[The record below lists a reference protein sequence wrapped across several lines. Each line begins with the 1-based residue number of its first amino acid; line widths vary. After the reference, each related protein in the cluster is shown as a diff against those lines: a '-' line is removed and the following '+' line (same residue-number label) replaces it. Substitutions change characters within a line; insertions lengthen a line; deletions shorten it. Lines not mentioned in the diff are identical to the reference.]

1 MKISRNIEWLIEAE
15 SKEIVDYVVETNRVP
30 FPYPPNLGTGYTEH
44 IDLLDDIKVIKHV
57 HHFTGEDRPEKIPLA
72 VFDVAL
78 PCTFFVINVTHT
90 GMFECY
96 SHKEQISFTGIP
108 GEHIFGLSNG
118 YRFEKSIYTH
128 EDLLQT
134 MVFIPDITIKK
145 LLDND
150 TVQQLYDLLGINSI
164 TDYKGIKFPQSLSK
178 LLETCAPD
186 RLKGSL
192 RALHAQS
199 AILQYLFNLHNYIS
213 SPLLS
218 NSDPLKKSNFNIK
231 DIYEEL
237 IQVQGNIP
245 DLSILAKKYNI
256 TPAKLRN
263 EFSKAYGQ
271 TIFSF
276 LLAQRLDQARIA
288 LEMTNIPMKVLA
300 DRIGYSHVNHFITA
314 FKNKYGITP
323 GSLRKKQTDNE

>member
-1 MKISRNIEWLIEAE
+1 MKISRNIEWLIEGE
-15 SKEIVDYVVETNRVP
+15 SSEAVDFVVETNKVP
-30 FPYPPNLGTGYTEH
+30 FPYASTIGTGYTEH

-72 VFDVAL
+72 VFDVDL
-78 PCTFFVINVTHT
+78 PCKFFVINATHT

-96 SHKEQISFTGIP
+96 SHNEKISFTGIP
-108 GEHIFGLSNG
+108 GEHIFGLSKG
-118 YRFEKSIYTH
+118 YRFEKSIYTD

-134 MVFIPDITIKK
+134 MVFIPDTTLKK
-145 LLDND
+145 LLDNK
-150 TVQQLYDLLGINSI
+150 TVQELYDLLGINSI

-186 RLKGSL
+186 HLKGSL

-213 SPLLS
+213 SPLISHHELQ
-218 NSDPLKKSNFNIK
+218 KISNFNIK
-231 DIYEEL
+231 DVYEEL
-237 IQVQGNIP
+237 VQVKGNIP
-245 DLSILAKKYNI
+245 DLSNLAKKYNI
-256 TPAKLRN
+256 TPTKLRN
-263 EFSKAYGQ
+263 EFFKAYGQ
-271 TIFSF
+271 TIFAF
-276 LLAQRLDQARIA
+276 LLSQRLDQAHLA
-288 LEMTNIPMKVLA
+288 LEMTNVPMKVLA

-323 GSLRKKQTDNE
+323 GSLRKKQMDTD

>member
-1 MKISRNIEWLIEAE
+1 MKILRNIEWLIEAE
-15 SKEIVDYVVETNRVP
+15 SREVVHFVVATNKVP
-30 FPYPPNLGTGYTEH
+30 FPYASSIGTGYTEH

-72 VFDVAL
+72 VFDVEL
-78 PCTFFVINVTHT
+78 PSRFFVINATHT

-96 SHKEQISFTGIP
+96 SHNENINFTGIP

-118 YRFEKSIYTH
+118 YRFQKTIYTH

-134 MVFIPDITIKK
+134 MVFIPDTTLKK

-150 TVQQLYDLLGINSI
+150 TAEQLYDLLGISSI

-199 AILQYLFNLHNYIS
+199 AILQYLFNLHNHIS
-213 SPLLS
+213 SPLIFHNEFRKIL
-218 NSDPLKKSNFNIK
+218 NFNIK
-231 DIYEEL
+231 DVYEEL
-237 IQVQGNIP
+237 VQVQGNIP
-245 DLSILAKKYNI
+245 DLSHLSKKYNV
-256 TPAKLRN
+256 TPTKLRN
-263 EFSKAYGQ
+263 EFFKAYGQ
-271 TIFSF
+271 TIFAF
-276 LLAQRLDQARIA
+276 LLAQRLDQAYLA

-314 FKNKYGITP
+314 FKHKYGITP
-323 GSLRKKQTDNE
+323 GSLRKKQIDTD

>member
-1 MKISRNIEWLIEAE
+1 MKILRNIEWLIEAE
-15 SKEIVDYVVETNRVP
+15 SNGTVDFVVETNKVP
-30 FPYPPNLGTGYTEH
+30 FPYASNIGTGYTEH

-72 VFDVAL
+72 IFDVKL
-78 PCTFFVINVTHT
+78 PCRFFVINVTHT

-96 SHKEQISFTGIP
+96 SHNEKISFTGFS
-108 GEHIFGLSNG
+108 GEHVFGLTNG
-118 YRFEKSIYTH
+118 YRYEKSIYTH

-134 MVFIPDITIKK
+134 MVFIPEETLKK

-150 TVQQLYDLLGINSI
+150 TVQQMYDHLGISVI
-164 TDYKGIKFPQSLSK
+164 TDYKGLKFPQSLSK
-178 LLETCAPD
+178 LIETCAPD

-199 AILQYLFNLHNYIS
+199 AILQYLLNLHNYIS
-213 SPLLS
+213 SPLISHNELQ
-218 NSDPLKKSNFNIK
+218 KKSNFNIQ
-231 DIYEEL
+231 DVYEEL
-237 IQVQGNIP
+237 VQVQGNIP
-245 DLSILAKKYNI
+245 DLSVLANKYNI
-256 TPAKLRN
+256 TPTKLRN
-263 EFSKAYGQ
+263 EFYKAYGQ
-271 TIFSF
+271 TIFAF
-276 LLAQRLDQARIA
+276 LLAQRLDQAHLA

-323 GSLRKKQTDNE
+323 GSLRKKQIDTD

>member
-1 MKISRNIEWLIEAE
+1 MKILRSIEWLIGADKSED
-15 SKEIVDYVVETNRVP
+15 VGFVVETNKVP
-30 FPYPPNLGTGYTEH
+30 FPYASNIGTGYTEH
-44 IDLLDDIKVIKHV
+44 IDLLGDIKVIKHV

-72 VFDVAL
+72 VFDVVL
-78 PCTFFVINVTHT
+78 PSRFFVINATHS

-96 SHKEQISFTGIP
+96 SHNEKINFTGIP

-134 MVFIPDITIKK
+134 MVFIPDSTLNK

-150 TVQQLYDLLGINSI
+150 TVQQMYDLLGISSI

-213 SPLLS
+213 SPLIIHNELQ
-218 NSDPLKKSNFNIK
+218 KISNFNIK
-231 DIYEEL
+231 EVYEEL
-237 IQVQGNIP
+237 VQVQGNIP
-245 DLSILAKKYNI
+245 DLSTLAKKYN
-256 TPAKLRN
+256 TSPTKLRN
-263 EFSKAYGQ
+263 EFFKAYGQ
-271 TIFSF
+271 TIFAF
-276 LLAQRLDQARIA
+276 LLAQRLDQAYLA

-323 GSLRKKQTDNE
+323 GSLRKKQIDTD

>member
-1 MKISRNIEWLIEAE
+1 
-15 SKEIVDYVVETNRVP
+15 
-30 FPYPPNLGTGYTEH
+30 
-44 IDLLDDIKVIKHV
+44 LDDIKLIKHV

-72 VFDVAL
+72 VFDVEL

-96 SHKEQISFTGIP
+96 SHKEQMSFTGIP

-186 RLKGSL
+186 SLKGSI

-213 SPLLS
+213 SPILS
-218 NSDPLKKSNFNIK
+218 HNDLQKISNFNIK
-231 DIYEEL
+231 DVYEEL
-237 IQVQGNIP
+237 VQVQGNIP
-245 DLSILAKKYNI
+245 DLSNLAKKYNI

-271 TIFSF
+271 TIFAF
-276 LLAQRLDQARIA
+276 LLAQRLDQARLA

-300 DRIGYSHVNHFITA
+300 DRIGYSHVNHFISA
-314 FKNKYGITP
+314 FKKRFGVTP
-323 GSLRKKQTDNE
+323 GSIKK